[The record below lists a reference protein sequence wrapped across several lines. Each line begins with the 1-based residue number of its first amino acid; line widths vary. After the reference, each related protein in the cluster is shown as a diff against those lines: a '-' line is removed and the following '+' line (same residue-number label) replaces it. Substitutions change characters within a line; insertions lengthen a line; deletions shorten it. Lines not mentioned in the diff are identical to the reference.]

1 MKRISLAVLMV
12 VICASSVFGDA
23 YVKLIADKQ
32 ECDVYVNGEFAATYS
47 DLPLEF
53 QLPPGEYV
61 VEVKKDHGD
70 GSYEYYK
77 KEIKVGRVMI
87 KVPIRATLKRE
98 YTEDYYFKRANTIEG
113 AKTYLEMYPNG
124 QYSDRLN
131 NFIEIE
137 YAKQATDIEGA
148 KTYLEMYPNGKF
160 TQKLKNF
167 IETEYA
173 KKVTSIKGAGEYLSR
188 YPKGKFSREAKA
200 NLQHFKKEEAY
211 SKATTVPKI
220 EQYISNNPNDPK
232 TEGLKSQ
239 LEEMYYKRIKGLPVS
254 YWMLPAGTGSLAPD
268 DIQHMIVL
276 QCAIRYLKLFPN
288 GKYADEIKEKNYFIV
303 SKKDKTFNKRKNTYT
318 YKYADGYTKLSGKKV
333 NIDTGTYFRNYDGE
347 SKVKFRGVSG
357 QYLYDTTGRLESKTG
372 YGSTTYYY
380 QGDRLVRS
388 KGYGKTGN
396 KLIKDT
402 TECIYKYN
410 SAGLLVKETIS
421 RITKWYDGSGGK
433 KKGYRKFSYDEYGN
447 LTRIYE
453 KNTKGWVTE
462 MNYAYLQ
469 CRVGGKRRS
478 HQSLFIVGLSKS

>member
-1 MKRISLAVLMV
+1 MKRISLAVLMLV
-12 VICASSVFGDA
+12 VLSASNVFADA

-53 QLPPGEYV
+53 QLPPGEYL

-87 KVPIRATLKRE
+87 KVPIRATLKCE

-113 AKTYLEMYPNG
+113 AKTYLKKYLNG

-137 YAKQATDIEGA
+137 YAKQVTDIEGA

-173 KKVTSIKGAGEYLSR
+173 KKVTSIKGAKEYLSR
-188 YPKGKFSREAKA
+188 YPKGKFFKEAKA

-211 SKATTVPKI
+211 AKATNVSKI
-220 EQYISNNPNDPK
+220 EQYILNYPNDPK

-239 LEEMYYKRIKGLPVS
+239 LGERYYKRIKGLPVS
-254 YWMLPAGTGSLAPD
+254 YWMLPEGSGIRSLQKNEPL
-268 DIQHMIVL
+268 IVL

-288 GKYADEIKEKNYFIV
+288 GKYADEIKAKKYFIV
-303 SKKDKTFNKRKNTYT
+303 SRKDVTFNKRQDTYA
-318 YKYADGYTKLSGKKV
+318 YKYTDNYTKLSGEKTLI
-333 NIDTGTYFRNYDGE
+333 NTGTLYRNYDG
-347 SKVKFRGVSG
+347 SSQVKFPGYAPLNR
-357 QYLYDTTGRLESKTG
+357 YDAAGRLKSSIG
-372 YGSTTYYY
+372 SGSTTYYY
-380 QGDRLVRS
+380 QVDRLVS
-388 KGYGKTGN
+388 STAYGKRYDNQIKN
-396 KLIKDT
+396 K

-421 RITKWYDGSGGK
+421 RITKYRGRREK
-433 KKGYRKFSYDEYGN
+433 KDKGYRKFSYDEYGN

-453 KNTKGWVTE
+453 KNTMGWVTE
-462 MNYAYLQ
+462 MNYNYLQ
-469 CRVGGKRRS
+469 CRVGENGEVTKV
-478 HQSLFIVGLSKS
+478 SL